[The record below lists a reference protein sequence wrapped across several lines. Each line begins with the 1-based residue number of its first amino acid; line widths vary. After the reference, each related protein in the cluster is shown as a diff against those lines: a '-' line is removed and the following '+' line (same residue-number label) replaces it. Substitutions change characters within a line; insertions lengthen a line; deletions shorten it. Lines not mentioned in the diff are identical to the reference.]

1 MSENAGR
8 WLRDEIEN
16 SILSNEFLPG
26 ERLDETVLATRF
38 GVSRTPV
45 REALMQLDAIGLIE
59 IRPRRGAVV
68 IDPGPHRVYEMFEV
82 MAELEGLAGSLAA
95 RRLDEGSRAAIT
107 ATHGRCE
114 QSAGAGDSDAYYYDN
129 EEFHKAIYAASRS
142 DFLQEQCAQL
152 HRRLRPTAACNC
164 ASATASRHPSWNIAP
179 SSKQSLPETEMKP
192 AVSCADMSASR
203 ANDSAISWQTWLR
216 DETAALPGVTAFCFC
231 KRLRF

>member
-1 MSENAGR
+1 MSENVGR

-16 SILSNEFLPG
+16 SILSNEFRPG
-26 ERLDETVLATRF
+26 ERLDEMVLATRF

-68 IDPGPHRVYEMFEV
+68 IDPGPHRVFEMFEV

-95 RRLDEGSRAAIT
+95 RRLDKASRDAIT

-142 DFLQEQCAQL
+142 DFLQEQCTQL
-152 HRRLRPTAACNC
+152 HRRLRPYRRLQLRVRNRLSTSFSEHCTIVDAIFSGDGDEARRLLRGHVGIQGERFSDLV
-164 ASATASRHPSWNIAP
+164 ASMTTR
-179 SSKQSLPETEMKP
+179 
-192 AVSCADMSASR
+192 
-203 ANDSAISWQTWLR
+203 
-216 DETAALPGVTAFCFC
+216 
-231 KRLRF
+231 

>member
-1 MSENAGR
+1 MTEMEQMSENVGR

-16 SILSNEFLPG
+16 AILSNEFAPG
-26 ERLDETVLATRF
+26 ARLDEMVLANRF

-68 IDPGPHRVYEMFEV
+68 IDPGPHRIYEMFEV

-95 RRLDEGSRAAIT
+95 RRLDEDSRKAIT
-107 ATHGRCE
+107 ATHSRCE

-142 DFLQEQCAQL
+142 DFLEEQCAQL
-152 HRRLRPTAACNC
+152 HRRLRPYRRLQLRVRNRLSTSFSEHCGIVDAIFAGNGEEARRLLRAHVGIQGERFSDLVASMAA
-164 ASATASRHPSWNIAP
+164 R
-179 SSKQSLPETEMKP
+179 
-192 AVSCADMSASR
+192 
-203 ANDSAISWQTWLR
+203 
-216 DETAALPGVTAFCFC
+216 
-231 KRLRF
+231 

>member
-1 MSENAGR
+1 MSENVGR

-16 SILSNEFLPG
+16 AILSNEFSPG
-26 ERLDETVLATRF
+26 ERLDEMVLANRF

-95 RRLDEGSRAAIT
+95 RRLNDEAREAIT
-107 ATHGRCE
+107 AAHKRCE
-114 QSAGAGDSDAYYYDN
+114 LSAKAGDSDEYYYAN

-142 DFLQEQCAQL
+142 EFLQEQCTQL
-152 HRRLRPTAACNC
+152 HRRLRPYRRLQLRVRNRLSTSFSEHC
-164 ASATASRHPSWNIAP
+164 AIVDAIFAGNGDEARRLLRAHVGIQGERFSDLVASMATR
-179 SSKQSLPETEMKP
+179 
-192 AVSCADMSASR
+192 
-203 ANDSAISWQTWLR
+203 
-216 DETAALPGVTAFCFC
+216 
-231 KRLRF
+231 

>member
-95 RRLDEGSRAAIT
+95 RRLDEDRAQRSRPPMAAANNRRAPAT
-107 ATHGRCE
+107 ATPIITTTRNSIRRSTPQAEATFFRSNAPNC
-114 QSAGAGDSDAYYYDN
+114 
-129 EEFHKAIYAASRS
+129 IAA
-142 DFLQEQCAQL
+142 CA
-152 HRRLRPTAACNC
+152 PTAACNC